1 MEGCDNCDEYLHMK
15 GNRDVVQEVTSANF
29 DGIIGLASA
38 ADSWVAR
45 WQNIG
50 AIRTNNIFS
59 VSTDYNA
66 YFLPNSLKCTFPC
79 RQTRAWRV
87 RHVGKR

>member
-15 GNRDVVQEVTSANF
+15 GNRDVAQEVTSANF

-38 ADSWVAR
+38 SDSWVAR

-50 AIRTNNIFS
+50 ALRINMSFLS
-59 VSTDYNA
+59 FVVST
-66 YFLPNSLKCTFPC
+66 
-79 RQTRAWRV
+79 V
-87 RHVGKR
+87 